1 MVGVLLLPGALLM
14 DRDLAAAIRPT
25 ESAWLMTLAQWGTWL
40 GYGLVDI
47 AVPLLIGWTG
57 RWRSGDEAA
66 WRRGLLGG
74 IAVALAGLAN
84 MLAKNVLCRAR
95 PSGADS
101 GAFFVGF
108 PCFPASYAQASFP
121 SGHTAT
127 AFALATVLSLWYPR
141 WTAAW
146 LALATFVGW
155 SRVGLGSH
163 FPSDVVAGAVLGS
176 ALVLMFGR
184 LWPRLIYEAGAAR
197 RGR

>member
-1 MVGVLLLPGALLM
+1 
-14 DRDLAAAIRPT
+14 
-25 ESAWLMTLAQWGTWL
+25 
-40 GYGLVDI
+40 
-47 AVPLLIGWTG
+47 
-57 RWRSGDEAA
+57 
-66 WRRGLLGG
+66 LLGG

-95 PSGADS
+95 PSAAGA
-101 GAFFVGF
+101 GAFFAGF

-146 LALATFVGW
+146 LALAAVVGW

-176 ALVLMFGR
+176 AVVLVLGR
-184 LWPRLIYEAGAAR
+184 LRPRLVK
-197 RGR
+197 GRQA